1 VNLCLPEES
10 IMDAKRLSHS
20 ELAIACALAALM
32 AATRFHHFGSA
43 LQLPD
48 ASLAVFFLGGLYLR
62 RALAFG
68 AYAGLAAL
76 VDYMAIAHVGVSD
89 WCVTPA
95 YAFLLPTY
103 ACLWW
108 AGVWCAKH
116 ERRGWRGYPRLAG
129 ALFCATAPA
138 FFISNASFYALS
150 GYFSGLSLIEYS
162 TRVAKYFPPYLASA
176 AAYVAAAIA
185 VQGLFAHMARAKA
198 GAIPGRS

>member
-1 VNLCLPEES
+1 
-10 IMDAKRLSHS
+10 MDAKRLSHS
-20 ELAIACALAALM
+20 ELVIACALAALM

-76 VDYMAIAHVGVSD
+76 VDYMASAHVGVSD

-108 AGVWCAKH
+108 AGVWCSRL
-116 ERRGWRGYPRLAG
+116 ERRGSRRYLRLGG
-129 ALFCATAPA
+129 ALLVATVLA
-138 FFISNASFYALS
+138 FLISNASFYGLS
-150 GYFSGLSLIEYS
+150 GYFGELSPAEYAA
-162 TRVAKYFPPYLASA
+162 RVVRYFPPYLASA
-176 AAYVAAAIA
+176 LAYVAAAISFEA
-185 VQGLFAHMARAKA
+185 LIVSGSRLKGDVTQQ
-198 GAIPGRS
+198 